1 MTRAQALEQLRRLY
15 GDDAEL
21 RVRHPSTV
29 AKYPKNFRLRAA
41 GRIRGLHMGLGFFES
56 RGEGDNWRDAVQAAR
71 T

>member
-41 GRIRGLHMGLGFFES
+41 GYR
-56 RGEGDNWRDAVQAAR
+56 
-71 T
+71 